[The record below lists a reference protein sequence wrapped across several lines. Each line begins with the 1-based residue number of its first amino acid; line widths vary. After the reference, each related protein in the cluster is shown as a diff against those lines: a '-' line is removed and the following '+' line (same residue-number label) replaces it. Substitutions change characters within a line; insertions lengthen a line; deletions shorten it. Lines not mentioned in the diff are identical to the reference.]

1 MGFYQHALATMPS
14 MLCHIGDNTSRY
26 AASHLGKYISCHRL
40 IFSDVIE
47 FRHILTDQQRY
58 AAVLSPRCFP
68 DHDQPHMLYD
78 LFSSD
83 MQYISMQLFVKN
95 KRSESL
101 QSIKRHQT
109 KMEQCGDEAIS
120 QLNALYHARDKV
132 ASSEL
137 DFGDY
142 SHTILLLADSRE
154 ELQDTCEKLHKTS
167 INTGYVL
174 MRERIAQEPAF
185 WSMIPGNMR
194 LCPRRYMI
202 SSANCSAMMGCIIE
216 PKGKQDS
223 NHLGS
228 ALAIM
233 PTISRSPYHMQLH
246 MPGAKDQPSVGHTM
260 MVGGTGSGKTVC
272 MGFLDVCLGQYAGR
286 SYLFDRD
293 QGFKIYVMAC
303 GGVYYSLSPQQ
314 EQTCQMNPFHMQ
326 DTAQNRQ
333 FCVLWLQQLIAD
345 DPLSTTPEVKAML
358 LECVAYGFD
367 IVPRKQRCL
376 SSVIKILP
384 VDFPCWHSLHAW
396 VACNDQTGAWSYL
409 FDHAEDKLHFSHKT
423 GFDCSYL
430 IENAPTHVIAAVLM
444 YIFYRIEMA
453 MGGELHSIFI
463 DEAWQ
468 YFQDPLW
475 QQRLKT
481 WLATLRKK
489 NAHVVMATQSV
500 TDCID
505 TPLQACIR
513 DNCATKIIFP
523 NPHTNRPH
531 NKGAQLRI
539 DPTSHTHKPILVIS
553 ISMVCKPPLI
563 PSPEV
568 CGIGIVDELNIIS
581 AI

>member
-1 MGFYQHALATMPS
+1 MTLASTIKTFNNEAHISDYIPITHLHSPTVFVTQQGCVGMVIHCEGAQCGCYSLTAVQKLIAQWHRVICLLDDNIAISVYVHRRSIQAQSQAHFKDDFSQNFYKDYNKQWQTKSLYTNDYYIVLLHKPCYLKRWLLWLGVVKKSQYHKQYQKQLLSHIANVQKHADQLTKYLSHFTPRIVGCHDAERSFSELSDFLGLVVNGGMGFYQHALATMPS

-194 LCPRRYMI
+194 LCPRRYII

-260 MVGGTGSGKTVC
+260 MVGGTGSGKTV
-272 MGFLDVCLGQYAGR
+272 
-286 SYLFDRD
+286 
-293 QGFKIYVMAC
+293 
-303 GGVYYSLSPQQ
+303 
-314 EQTCQMNPFHMQ
+314 
-326 DTAQNRQ
+326 
-333 FCVLWLQQLIAD
+333 
-345 DPLSTTPEVKAML
+345 
-358 LECVAYGFD
+358 
-367 IVPRKQRCL
+367 
-376 SSVIKILP
+376 
-384 VDFPCWHSLHAW
+384 
-396 VACNDQTGAWSYL
+396 
-409 FDHAEDKLHFSHKT
+409 
-423 GFDCSYL
+423 
-430 IENAPTHVIAAVLM
+430 
-444 YIFYRIEMA
+444 
-453 MGGELHSIFI
+453 
-463 DEAWQ
+463 
-468 YFQDPLW
+468 
-475 QQRLKT
+475 
-481 WLATLRKK
+481 
-489 NAHVVMATQSV
+489 
-500 TDCID
+500 
-505 TPLQACIR
+505 
-513 DNCATKIIFP
+513 
-523 NPHTNRPH
+523 
-531 NKGAQLRI
+531 
-539 DPTSHTHKPILVIS
+539 
-553 ISMVCKPPLI
+553 
-563 PSPEV
+563 
-568 CGIGIVDELNIIS
+568 
-581 AI
+581 